1 MISRE
6 FRSEKILWFAIAS
19 YVIVIG
25 VFMVLRHYQFQ
36 TQAWDLGLFTQT
48 LWNTLQGRIMQNSI
62 EEIPQNLAVHMN
74 PVMFL
79 LVPLYALFPT
89 PYALLILQTLIIA
102 LGSWPLYLLSR
113 YILQE
118 KFLSLIIAIG
128 YLLYP
133 GTQWVNW
140 FDFHPIA
147 FLPTFFFAC
156 VYCALQ
162 NRWRWAILFLAL
174 AASTKEDAILLV
186 AVAGLWFALSQWRWR
201 TGISIFSV
209 SIAYFLV
216 AVLIIMP
223 WLGGGLLRVDRY
235 ANLGNSPAEI
245 AQTFLFHPLRALET
259 ITETQ
264 KLLYVFWLLAPLLFL
279 PLLGKWAILLFIPGV
294 LENILTYYPAQFS
307 GQYQYDAMVIP
318 GIFLATIYGIR
329 AFVRRFPSHRKTL
342 GYTILSAGIIVFS
355 LRAPLSNLSLLNELT
370 RTNDRQKA
378 YQAMM
383 RMVSPNASVAAHTN
397 LVPHL
402 ANREHVYMLG
412 YEPFMPDYVLADG
425 ADYFGFGSPEAFQ
438 NHIQRY
444 ADSGQYT
451 AEILDERYYILKK
464 TTAPAVR

>member
-19 YVIVIG
+19 YVIVMG
-25 VFMVLRHYQFQ
+25 VLVVLRHYQFQ

-245 AQTFLFHPLRALET
+245 AQTLLFHPLRVLET
-259 ITETQ
+259 ITETP

-279 PLLGKWAILLFIPGV
+279 PLLGKWAILLLIPGV
-294 LENILTYYPAQFS
+294 VENILTYYPAQFS

-402 ANREHVYMLG
+402 ANREYVYMLG
-412 YEPFMPDYVLADG
+412 YEPFMTDYVLADG

>member
-1 MISRE
+1 M
-6 FRSEKILWFAIAS
+6 
-19 YVIVIG
+19 G
-25 VFMVLRHYQFQ
+25 VFVVLRHIQFQ

-48 LWNTLQGRIMQNSI
+48 LWNTLQGRMMQNSI
-62 EEIPQNLAVHMN
+62 EEIPQNLAIHMN

-79 LVPLYALFPT
+79 LAPIYALFPT
-89 PYALLILQTLIIA
+89 PYTLLVLQTLIIA
-102 LGSWPLYLLSR
+102 LGAWPLYLLSR

-118 KFLSLIIAIG
+118 KFLSLIVAIS

-147 FLPTFFFAC
+147 FLPTFFFAGI
-156 VYCALQ
+156 YFALQ
-162 NRWRWAILFLAL
+162 NSWRWAIMFLAL

-186 AVAGLWFALSQWRWR
+186 AVAGLWFALSQWRWH
-201 TGISIFSV
+201 TGISIS
-209 SIAYFLV
+209 SAGIAYFLV
-216 AVLIIMP
+216 AVLLIMP
-223 WLGGGLLRVDRY
+223 WFGGGLLRVDRY

-245 AQTFLFHPLRALET
+245 AQTLLFHPLRVLET
-259 ITETQ
+259 ITETP

-279 PLLGKWAILLFIPGV
+279 PLLGKWAILLLIPGV
-294 LENILTYYPAQFS
+294 VENILTYYPAQFS

-402 ANREHVYMLG
+402 ANREYVYMLG